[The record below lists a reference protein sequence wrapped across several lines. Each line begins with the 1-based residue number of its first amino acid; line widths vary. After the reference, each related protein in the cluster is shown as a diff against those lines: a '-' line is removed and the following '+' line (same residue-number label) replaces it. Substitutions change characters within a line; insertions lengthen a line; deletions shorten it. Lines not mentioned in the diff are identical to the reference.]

1 MHISFEGVMMMFTK
15 KIIKISPRLLKLQL
29 AKVVAFFETQCI
41 NTVFQKIWHPFS
53 FCDNFL

>member
-41 NTVFQKIWHPFS
+41 NTVFQKKLAPF
-53 FCDNFL
+53 